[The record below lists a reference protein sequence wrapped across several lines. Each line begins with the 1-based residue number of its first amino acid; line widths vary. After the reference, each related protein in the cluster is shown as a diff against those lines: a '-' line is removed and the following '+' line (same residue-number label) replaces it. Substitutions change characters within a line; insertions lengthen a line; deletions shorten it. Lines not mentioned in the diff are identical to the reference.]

1 MQTKYTVML
10 SQSIKKI
17 IPSIQKYMSA
27 QPILRAWI
35 FGSCSRGE
43 ERADSDLDILVDYDY
58 SHGRV
63 SLLTMGGILIDLS
76 ELTGRKVDLVENRGL
91 MDFARPSVERDKI
104 LIYERG
110 I

>member
-1 MQTKYTVML
+1 MI
-10 SQSIKKI
+10 SQSIKNI
-17 IPSIQKYMSA
+17 IPSLQKYMSA
-27 QPILRAWI
+27 QPILKAWL

-43 ERADSDLDILVDYDY
+43 ERSDSDLDILVDYDY

-63 SLLTMGGILIDLS
+63 SLLTMGGILMDLS
-76 ELTGRKVDLVENRGL
+76 EIAGRKVDLVEYKGL

-104 LIYERG
+104 LIYERT